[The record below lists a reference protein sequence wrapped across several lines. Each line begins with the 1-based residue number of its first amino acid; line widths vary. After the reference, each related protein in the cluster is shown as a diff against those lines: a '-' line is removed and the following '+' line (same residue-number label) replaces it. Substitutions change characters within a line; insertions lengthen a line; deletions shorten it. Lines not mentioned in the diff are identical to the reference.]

1 MYTLY
6 AHRLLYCAVSFSRGK
21 GPAFPPLNPEDLAD
35 LVLPKLETGN
45 VHLHCLKLCREL
57 YLIWL
62 PLSTSVSWASGDICN
77 VLLVGALRSRERE
90 KKKQ

>member
-6 AHRLLYCAVSFSRGK
+6 AHRLLYCAVSFSREK
-21 GPAFPPLNPEDLAD
+21 DLLFPPLNPEDLAD

-57 YLIWL
+57 YLIWF
-62 PLSTSVSWASGDICN
+62 PLSSCGLAGDICN

-90 KKKQ
+90 KKNQ